1 LRLLVDTATF
11 IWALHSPERISARA
25 LSAMRDDGAVRELSA
40 LSITEIAIKTGKGKL
55 DIQREDVLVGLA
67 DLRMQVLPWNARHA
81 FKLFDLPLHHND
93 PFDRQILAQAL
104 AENIP
109 IVTPDEKFEL
119 YPGIEVIW

>member
-1 LRLLVDTATF
+1 
-11 IWALHSPERISARA
+11 
-25 LSAMRDDGAVRELSA
+25 MRDDGVVREISA

-55 DIQREDVLVGLA
+55 GIHREDVLVGLA

-81 FKLFDLPLHHND
+81 LKLFDLPLHHND

-109 IVTPDEKFEL
+109 IVTPDEKFQL
-119 YPGIEVIW
+119 YAGIEVIW